1 MSILGKI
8 ADIAAS
14 TLTSVA
20 GLSSPSAWSVRVA
33 DRLASLTVSVSDDL
47 EYRFSASSP
56 LLLWRSRTVFQ
67 KEPETISW
75 IRTFTEEDVFFDV
88 GANVGIFTIYA
99 GRRGARVLAFEPEAT
114 NYAILNRNIALNR
127 LSDRVQALPIAIA
140 DRFQIDSLHLAS
152 NVPGSALHA
161 FGATVDFKGDSFKPA
176 FSQGCLAMSL
186 DELVERHELP
196 QPTRIKIDVD
206 GLERAVISGA
216 MNVIKNPRL
225 RDILIEINENDASD
239 RAMITMLEQAGFL
252 VIENGAPVAD
262 EDGKFRMVNK
272 ILRRVAS

>member
-161 FGATVDFKGDSFKPA
+161 FGANVDFKGDSFKPA

>member
-14 TLTSVA
+14 ALTSVA

-161 FGATVDFKGDSFKPA
+161 FGANVDFKGDSFKPA